1 MTSAVLARPLFEPA
15 RAAWFTTS
23 RQHPGS
29 RGKVHGVKQVA
40 ATVSGAGPT
49 DAALV
54 IAARSGD
61 EWAFEALFR
70 RHANLVFGLTY
81 RLLPRD
87 ADVDD
92 IVQDVFSAAFE
103 RLSTL
108 QNPQAFAAWLGS
120 IVVNTVSKRLRR
132 RRLLERLGLRS
143 AEPYDPDQVVS
154 PVAPVEASL
163 ELKAIYVVLQRLPT
177 EQRVALVLRRV
188 EGMEV
193 AQIATHMGLSV
204 STVKRRLTAAEAR
217 LERARQR

>member
-1 MTSAVLARPLFEPA
+1 MTSAALAPTFQEPTLSS
-15 RAAWFTTS
+15 WFTTG
-23 RQHPGS
+23 RQQTGS
-29 RGKVHGVKQVA
+29 QGKVHGVKQVA

-54 IAARSGD
+54 IAARGGED
-61 EWAFEALFR
+61 WAFEALFR
-70 RHANLVFGLTY
+70 RHANLVFGLAY

-92 IVQDVFSAAFE
+92 VVQDVFSAAFE
-103 RLSTL
+103 RLGTL

-120 IVVNTVSKRLRR
+120 IVVNTVSKRIRR

-163 ELKAIYVVLQRLPT
+163 ELKAIYGVLERLPA
-177 EQRVALVLRRV
+177 EERVALVLRRV

-193 AQIATHMGLSV
+193 AQIAVTMGLSV

>member
-1 MTSAVLARPLFEPA
+1 MSGAALAPTFQEPTLLG
-15 RAAWFTTS
+15 WFTTG
-23 RQHPGS
+23 RQPTGS
-29 RGKVHGVKQVA
+29 QGKVHGVKQVA

-54 IAARSGD
+54 IAARGGED
-61 EWAFEALFR
+61 WAFEALFR
-70 RHANLVFGLTY
+70 RHANLVFGLAY

-92 IVQDVFSAAFE
+92 VVQDVFSAAFE
-103 RLSTL
+103 RLGTL
-108 QNPQAFAAWLGS
+108 QNPQAYAAWLGS
-120 IVVNTVSKRLRR
+120 IVVNTVSKRIRR

-163 ELKAIYVVLQRLPT
+163 ELKAIYRVLERLPT
-177 EQRVALVLRRV
+177 EERVALVLRRV

-193 AQIATHMGLSV
+193 AQIAVTMGLSV